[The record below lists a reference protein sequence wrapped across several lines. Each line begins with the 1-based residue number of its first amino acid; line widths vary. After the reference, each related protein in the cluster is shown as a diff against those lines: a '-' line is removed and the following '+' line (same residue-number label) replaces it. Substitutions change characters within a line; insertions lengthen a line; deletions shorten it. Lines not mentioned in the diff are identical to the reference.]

1 MMPAT
6 RTVSNVEILE
16 LEGRFDAYE
25 IPNVVKWFDEHPN
38 ASNVVI
44 NLRGVTFI
52 DSSGLATLVKGLKRC
67 RQNGGELYLSNL
79 QQAIVIIMELTRLNT
94 AFKIFADEADA
105 VRAFTS

>member
-1 MMPAT
+1 MMPVT
-6 RTVSNVEILE
+6 RTASDIQILE

-25 IPNVVKWFDEHPN
+25 IPEVVRWFDEHPN
-38 ASNVVI
+38 VSKVVI
-44 NLRGVTFI
+44 NMRGVTFV

-105 VRAFTS
+105 LSAFGS